1 MKIFPAID
9 IIGGKVVRL
18 YKGDYGKKTEY
29 GDSVLAQAEKFLSL
43 GAKYIHLVDL
53 DGAKSGKTDN
63 IESVKAVCKTGL
75 FVEIGGGIRNMA
87 TVEKYREIGVNRV
100 ILGTSALK
108 DPEFLLQ
115 AVKEHGDFIAVGV
128 DAKDGLV
135 AVNGWQTVDDKT
147 NSIEFCK
154 KMRDIGVKNVI
165 YTDISKDGTL
175 SGTNI
180 EVYKELSKI
189 KGLDITAS
197 GGITFIDEIK
207 TLKDLGLYGAILGKA
222 LYEGKLDLVKA
233 ISVANGSENVN

>member
-9 IIGGKVVRL
+9 IIDGKVVRL

-29 GDSVLAQAEKFLSL
+29 GNSVVAQAEKFVSL
-43 GAKYIHLVDL
+43 GATHIHLVDL

-63 IESVKAVCKTGL
+63 IESVKKVCSLNKL
-75 FVEIGGGIRNMA
+75 FVEIGGGVRSME
-87 TVEKYREIGVNRV
+87 TVEKYKKVGVSRV

-108 DPEFLLQ
+108 DPEFLKQ
-115 AVKEHGDFIAVGV
+115 AVKEYGNFIAVGV
-128 DAKDGLV
+128 DAKNGFV
-135 AVNGWQTVDDKT
+135 AVDGWQTVDKT

-189 KGLDITAS
+189 DGLDITAS

-207 TLKDLGLYGAILGKA
+207 TLKELGLYGAILGKA
-222 LYEGKLDLVKA
+222 LYEGKLDLIKA
-233 ISVANGSENVN
+233 ISVANG